1 MERRFLRFVLLLVA
15 GVVIGAVAG
24 LALRLVVLEGGPPSQ
39 LAGTSKISIGG
50 SFTLLDHRGNEV
62 TDSDFRGSYLLVYF
76 GYTFCPDVCPTT
88 LQDMSLALEALGP
101 AGDKVQPL
109 LITVDPERDTVEVLA
124 DYVSLFHPRLVALT
138 GSLEQVA
145 SAARAYG
152 VYYAKTIED
161 GEDADAYLIDHS
173 TFVYL
178 LGPDGDYLTHFSHG
192 VSPEALAEG
201 IGKFLEG

>member
-39 LAGTSKISIGG
+39 FARTSKISIGG

-62 TDSDFRGSYLLVYF
+62 SDSDFRGSYLLVYF
-76 GYTFCPDVCPTT
+76 GYTFCPDLCPTT

-145 SAARAYG
+145 IAARAYG
-152 VYYAKTIED
+152 VYYAKVIEE
-161 GEDADAYLIDHS
+161 GEDADAYLMDHS

-192 VSPEALAEG
+192 ASPEALAEG
-201 IGKFLEG
+201 IGKFFEG